1 MNRAVTIEK
10 AIASDA
16 AEIAAM
22 VGELLGEIT
31 DVVGAPVF
39 SFDLAATTNRLRDF
53 IECKKYFVLVARH
66 DNSIVGFI
74 TLYEGCALYA
84 GGSFGVIPELY
95 VRPPY
100 RSKNVGRHLVSDAK
114 RFGGSRG
121 WSRLEVTTPPLPHF
135 EKSLAFYE
143 REGFSVTGGR
153 KLKVDL

>member
-1 MNRAVTIEK
+1 MDRAVTIDK

-22 VGELLGEIT
+22 VGELLSEIM
-31 DVVGAPVF
+31 DIVGAPVF
-39 SFDLAATTNRLRDF
+39 RFDLTATTNRLREF
-53 IECKKYFVLVARH
+53 IEHKKYFVFVARR
-66 DNSIVGFI
+66 DNSMIGFI
-74 TLYEGCALYA
+74 ALYEGHALYA

-100 RSKNVGRHLVSDAK
+100 RSKDVGQHLVSDAK
-114 RFGGSRG
+114 CFGASRG
-121 WSRLEVTTPPLPHF
+121 WPRLEVTTPPLPHF
-135 EKSLAFYE
+135 EKALAFYE